1 MTIRFKARNRLAAR
15 SARPW
20 AIVNKRG
27 QVIRCFTTR
36 YIAERH
42 LDAYAPGWRLAA

>member
-1 MTIRFKARNRLAAR
+1 MTIRFKARNRLGHR

-27 QVIRCFTTR
+27 QVIRTFTTR
-36 YIAERH
+36 YLAERH
-42 LDAYAPGWRLAA
+42 LNAFAPGWRMAS